1 MDTLF
6 SEKLRK
12 NIEGSF
18 HCRFQL
24 QSTYSCYLTQGKGKK
39 SKDGKGSARSS
50 RSNSPTP
57 GQSATAAGGANDA
70 SQVQIINHAN
80 SQGK

>member
-1 MDTLF
+1 MDALF
-6 SEKLRK
+6 SQKLK
-12 NIEGSF
+12 KTSKGPF
-18 HCRFQL
+18 HCRFQYIFL
-24 QSTYSCYLTQGKGKK
+24 FSSQGKGKK

-70 SQVQIINHAN
+70 SQVQITNHAN

>member
-6 SEKLRK
+6 SEKLKK
-12 NIEGSF
+12 NLSLPIST
-18 HCRFQL
+18 
-24 QSTYSCYLTQGKGKK
+24 TYSCYLTQGKGKK

-70 SQVQIINHAN
+70 SQVQITNHAN